1 MKIEPAAKQIEEL
14 VEAEREAE
22 DFLVRQAEGDG
33 RGAGTGL
40 TEAEEKDIWNM
51 LQADRKR
58 ISDLNK
64 RLEVAR
70 KRLTDFGVYGE

>member
-14 VEAEREAE
+14 IEAEREAE
-22 DFLVRQAEGDG
+22 DFLVRQAEGGG
-33 RGAGTGL
+33 RGSGTGL

-70 KRLTDFGVYGE
+70 KRLTDFGVHDE